1 MEEELTIQE
10 KWAELQK
17 LGARLNSDGL
27 ACTVEIPPYWS
38 VIGTGFSDGF
48 AVKRAWEYMQNKSIE
63 KENHND

>member
-1 MEEELTIQE
+1 MTQHTEPTIQE

-17 LGARLNSDGL
+17 LGARLNTDGL

-48 AVKRAWEYMQNKSIE
+48 AVKQAWNYIQEQNKQS
-63 KENHND
+63 